1 MQQDLKS
8 FAGILLHFLN
18 AWLDLSTSKYASV
31 SNGQRMNI
39 RIKAL
44 ECVENSVKCLE
55 PKDVV
60 LQRKEVLKKLS
71 ISLDDRKRLVRK
83 SASNAKNAWCLAS

>member
-18 AWLDLSTSKYASV
+18 AWLDLSAKTYNGV
-31 SNGQRMNI
+31 SNGQTMNI

-44 ECVENSVKCLE
+44 ECVEKSVKCLE
-55 PKDVV
+55 PKDIV
-60 LQRKEVLKKLS
+60 LHRKEVLKKLS
-71 ISLDDRKRLVRK
+71 VSLDDRKRLVRK
-83 SASNAKNAWCLAS
+83 AASNAKNAWCLAC

>member
-8 FAGILLHFLN
+8 FAEILLHFLN
-18 AWLDLSTSKYASV
+18 AWLDLSAKTYDSV
-31 SNGQRMNI
+31 SNGQTMNI

-44 ECVENSVKCLE
+44 ECVEKSVKCLE
-55 PKDVV
+55 AKDVV
-60 LQRKEVLKKLS
+60 LHRKEVLKKLS

-83 SASNAKNAWCLAS
+83 AASNAKNAWCLAS

>member
-1 MQQDLKS
+1 MKS
-8 FAGILLHFLN
+8 FGGILLHFLK
-18 AWLDLSTSKYASV
+18 AWLDLSTRTYTSV
-31 SNGQRMNI
+31 NNGQTMNI
-39 RIKAL
+39 KIKAL

-55 PKDVV
+55 LKDVV

-83 SASNAKNAWCLAS
+83 AASNAKNAWCLAS